1 MKAPI
6 LMSTEHLE
14 SEIDLIIHANH
25 SDPFHILG
33 AQPISGTE
41 GIEVRAFL
49 PEALQAW
56 VIPATQPDAL
66 LPMKRI
72 RAEGFFTVSLEGQSF
87 PFNYHLRVLDY
98 HDQTFEFIDPYSFP
112 PVLSDFDLHLMGE
125 GNHYKKYEKLGA
137 HLRVLEGVSGVQFAV
152 WAPNARRVSVIGDF
166 NRWDG
171 RRHPM
176 RVRGSTGIWELFI
189 PGLGE
194 GTLYKFEIKARHSN
208 YLAEKADPYGFFFE
222 RPPKTAS
229 VVHDQHR
236 YEWHDQLWM
245 ETRPQR
251 NWLESPVAI
260 YEVHLGSWMRV
271 PEENYR
277 YLTYEELAARLI
289 PYVQDMGY
297 THIEL
302 MPLAEHPFDGSWGYQ
317 IVGYFAPTSRFGTP
331 EEFSAFVD
339 RCHQAGIG
347 VLLDWVPAHF
357 PKDGHGLGY
366 FDGTNL
372 YEHSDPRLGEH
383 REWGTLIFN
392 YGRNEVRNFLLSNAL
407 FWLDR
412 YHLDGLRV
420 DAVASMIYLDYSRK
434 LGEWLPNQYGGNE
447 NLDAIDFIKRF
458 NELAHHYHP
467 GILTVAE
474 ESTAWPAVSR
484 PVYLGGLG
492 FSLKWN
498 MGWMNDMLLYFSKD
512 TIHRKFHHN
521 NLTFGLMY
529 AFTEN
534 FVLPLSHDEVV
545 HGKGSLLGKMPGYF
559 LEDKFSNLRLLYGYM
574 YGHPGKKLLFMG
586 ADFAQG
592 NEWNHNH
599 SLDWDLLRWPLHRQ
613 LQQFVKDLNRL
624 YRSQPALYE
633 VDFHYWGFE
642 WIDFHDTDNSI
653 VTFLRRAKD
662 PDDFVVFVF
671 NFTPVVREGY
681 RIGVPKAG
689 FYSELLNSDS
699 SIYGGQNIGNAGG
712 VPTQDF
718 PWQGRQHSLQVTA
731 PPLAMVVLKPG
742 RQ

>member
-1 MKAPI
+1 M
-6 LMSTEHLE
+6 TTGHLE
-14 SEIDLIIHANH
+14 SEIDQIVHGDH

-33 AQPISGTE
+33 AHAVQTPAVGLAI
-41 GIEVRAFL
+41 RAFF

-56 VIPATQPDAL
+56 VIPDGQPESPI
-66 LPMKRI
+66 PMEKVRP
-72 RAEGFFTVSLEGQSF
+72 EGFYILFLEGQT
-87 PFNYHLRVLDY
+87 PPYGYRYRVLDH
-98 HDQTFEFIDPYSFP
+98 HDQTFEFIDPYTFP

-137 HLRVLEGVSGVQFAV
+137 HLRMLEKVSGVQFAV

-194 GTLYKFEIKARHSN
+194 GTLYKFEVKARHSN
-208 YLAEKADPYGFFFE
+208 YLAAKTDPYGFLFE
-222 RPPKTAS
+222 RTPKTAT

-236 YEWHDQLWM
+236 YEWHDQRWM
-245 ETRPQR
+245 EERPSR
-251 NWLESPVAI
+251 NWLESPIAI

-271 PEENYR
+271 PEENNR
-277 YLTYEELAARLI
+277 YLTYGELADRLI
-289 PYVQDMGY
+289 PYVQEMGY

-317 IVGYFAPTSRFGTP
+317 VVGYFAPTSRFGTP

-339 RCHQAGIG
+339 RCHQAGVG

-383 REWGTLIFN
+383 RDWGTLIFN

-412 YHLDGLRV
+412 YHIDGLRV

-434 LGEWLPNQYGGNE
+434 SGDWIPNQYGGNE

-458 NELAHHYHP
+458 NELAHHFHP
-467 GILTVAE
+467 GVLTIAE

-512 TIHRKFHHN
+512 SIYRKFYHN

-534 FVLPLSHDEVV
+534 FTLPLSHDEVV
-545 HGKGSLLGKMPGYF
+545 HGKGSLLSKMPGYF
-559 LEDKFSNLRLLYGYM
+559 LEDKFSNLRLLHGYM

-586 ADFAQG
+586 GEFGQG
-592 NEWNHNH
+592 NEWNHDH
-599 SLDWDLLRWPLHRQ
+599 SLDWDLLRWPLHQQ
-613 LQQFVKDLNRL
+613 LQHFVKDLNRL

-633 VDFHYWGFE
+633 VDFHYMGFE
-642 WIDFHDTDNSI
+642 WIDFHDSDNSI
-653 VTFLRRAKD
+653 VTFLRRAKN
-662 PDDFVVFVF
+662 PDDFVVFLF
-671 NFTPVVREGY
+671 NFTPVIREGY

-689 FYSELLNSDS
+689 FYAELLNSDS
-699 SIYGGQNIGNAGG
+699 GIYGGQNIGNAGG
-712 VPTQDF
+712 LPSEDF
-718 PWQGRQHSLQVTA
+718 PWQGRPHSLQVTV
-731 PPLAMVVLKPG
+731 PPLAMLALKP
-742 RQ
+742 R

>member
-1 MKAPI
+1 MPSREHRQACSRQRNSLAGSAKPGQAEAAQRVAGEPRLAVATSPNAALRRHAFAVRRTSSVFSEGANLAEVGTRRGRFQGATF
-6 LMSTEHLE
+6 LMTTEHLE
-14 SEIDLIIHANH
+14 SEIDQIVHASH

-33 AQPISGTE
+33 AHPVSGATT
-41 GIEVRAFL
+41 GLAIRAFL

-56 VIPATQPDAL
+56 VVPEGRPESAL
-66 LPMKRI
+66 RMEKVRS
-72 RAEGFFTVSLEGQSF
+72 EGFFALFLEGQTL
-87 PFNYHLRVLDY
+87 PYRYQLRVET
-98 HDQTFEFIDPYSFP
+98 HGDQSFQFIDPYTFP

-137 HLRVLEGVSGVQFAV
+137 HLRVLENVSGVQFAV

-194 GTLYKFEIKARHSN
+194 GTIYKFEVKARHSN
-208 YLAEKADPYGFFFE
+208 YLAQKADPYGFYFE
-222 RPPKTAS
+222 QPPKTAS

-236 YEWHDQLWM
+236 YEWNDQAWM
-245 ETRPQR
+245 QERPKR
-251 NWLESPVAI
+251 NWLESPIAV

-271 PEENYR
+271 PEENDR
-277 YLTYEELAARLI
+277 YLTYGELADRLI
-289 PYVQDMGY
+289 PYVKEMGY

-317 IVGYFAPTSRFGTP
+317 VVGYFAPTSRFGTP

-339 RCHQAGIG
+339 RCHQAGVG

-383 REWGTLIFN
+383 RDWGTLIFN

-412 YHLDGLRV
+412 YHIDGLRV

-434 LGEWLPNQYGGNE
+434 PGEWIPNQYGGNE
-447 NLDAIDFIKRF
+447 NLEAIDFIKRF
-458 NELAHHYHP
+458 NELAHHFHP
-467 GILTVAE
+467 GVLTIAE

-498 MGWMNDMLLYFSKD
+498 MGWMNDMLVYFSKD
-512 TIHRKFHHN
+512 
-521 NLTFGLMY
+521 
-529 AFTEN
+529 
-534 FVLPLSHDEVV
+534 SHSPKVSPQ
-545 HGKGSLLGKMPGYF
+545 HAH
-559 LEDKFSNLRLLYGYM
+559 LRIDLCLYGKFCPAALARRSRSWQ
-574 YGHPGKKLLFMG
+574 GFVAKQDAGLLSG
-586 ADFAQG
+586 
-592 NEWNHNH
+592 
-599 SLDWDLLRWPLHRQ
+599 RQ
-613 LQQFVKDLNRL
+613 VQ
-624 YRSQPALYE
+624 QPAAASWLHVRTSGE
-633 VDFHYWGFE
+633 EAACSWAG
-642 WIDFHDTDNSI
+642 NSA
-653 VTFLRRAKD
+653 RAT
-662 PDDFVVFVF
+662 
-671 NFTPVVREGY
+671 NGTTT
-681 RIGVPKAG
+681 KASTG
-689 FYSELLNSDS
+689 TCCVGLCTS
-699 SIYGGQNIGNAGG
+699 SCSSSSR
-712 VPTQDF
+712 T
-718 PWQGRQHSLQVTA
+718 
-731 PPLAMVVLKPG
+731 
-742 RQ
+742 